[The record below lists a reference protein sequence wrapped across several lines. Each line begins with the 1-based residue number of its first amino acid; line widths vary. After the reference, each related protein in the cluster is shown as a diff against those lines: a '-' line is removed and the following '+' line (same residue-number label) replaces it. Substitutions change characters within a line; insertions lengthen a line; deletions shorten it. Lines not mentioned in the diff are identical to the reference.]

1 MKRALL
7 LITILLL
14 TLIFSC
20 TSTDD
25 LYLKSELEKAVVT
38 GRIIDEEG
46 LPLEGVR
53 ITLNNN
59 ITTKTDI
66 NGHFLYFKLLF
77 GTHTITIEK
86 SGYTSEELTFDYKFK
101 FKRFKKPVFLKAKL
115 FSYNYLLREAYES
128 LKEKRYEKVEEAFAK
143 LEEINTDDESYLYIK
158 AIYLYVKGEFE
169 QSEAIVE
176 NLKYRDRENV
186 YYQLTMI
193 ELLKRQEKY
202 KEMAEV
208 MIYLGKNHKDYVEFI
223 KDAADIYREKLQD
236 VEGFKNAMTI
246 YTNFKK

>member
-1 MKRALL
+1 MKRVL
-7 LITILLL
+7 LLL
-14 TLIFSC
+14 TIILIALSFSC
-20 TSTDD
+20 TSRDD
-25 LYLKSELEKAVVT
+25 LFLKSELEKAVVT

-86 SGYTSEELTFDYKFK
+86 SGYTSEEMTFDYKFK

-143 LEEINTDDESYLYIK
+143 LEEIDTDDESYLYIK
-158 AIYLYVKGEFE
+158 AIYLYVKGELE
-169 QSEAIVE
+169 QSESIVDK
-176 NLKYRDRENV
+176 LKYRDRGNV

-193 ELLKRQEKY
+193 ELLRRQEKY

-208 MIYLGKNHKDYVEFI
+208 MLYLGKNNEDYVELI

-236 VEGFKNAMTI
+236 AEGFKNAMTA
-246 YTNFKK
+246 YSNFKK